1 MNAFPQTRININGDK
16 DITTADLGMDLRDY
30 FAIRF
35 AETQINLIKDEQF
48 DALETFKTSYKLAD
62 IMMKARGNHEQR

>member
-1 MNAFPQTRININGDK
+1 MKAFPVKGWNGHEETINE
-16 DITTADLGMDLRDY
+16 GMDLRDY